1 MVKTMRIILPA
12 AISAMIAATTAG
24 AAPSATPTAAGGAMA
39 KMADAKGGEV
49 GSVVLKQ
56 TPRGVLL
63 SLDLAN
69 LPPGTHAFH
78 IHTTGKC
85 EPPEFKSAGG
95 HFNPTD
101 VHHGFESEKG
111 EHAGDLP
118 NLHVPESGTLRVEY
132 ATEAVTLGEGKNSLF
147 DADGSALVIH
157 AGADDY
163 KSDPAGDAG
172 GRIACGV
179 ITR

>member
-1 MVKTMRIILPA
+1 MVNTMRRIIPA
-12 AISAMIAATTAG
+12 FAAAMIAASPAFAAEKGAG
-24 AAPSATPTAAGGAMA
+24 EAMA
-39 KMADAKGGEV
+39 KMKGAKGGEL
-49 GSVVLKQ
+49 GSVMLSQ

-63 SLDLAN
+63 SLDLTG
-69 LPPGTHAFH
+69 LPPGAHAFH

-85 EPPEFKSAGG
+85 EPPEFTSAGG
-95 HFNPTD
+95 HFNPTGA
-101 VHHGFESEKG
+101 HHGFESEKG

-118 NLHVPESGTLRVEY
+118 NIHVPEGGELRVEY
-132 ATEAVTLGEGKNSLF
+132 FAHGVTLADGEKASLF

-157 AGADDY
+157 AKADDY